1 MSRPPLKLG
10 FLASGNGTSARAI
23 VNAIGGGELA
33 AEARL
38 MVSNQRKAAAL
49 DWAREAG
56 VPALCIPTQAD
67 PAAADARLAAE
78 MQAHGV
84 DLIVLSGYLRQLGP
98 ATLAAYGGRIL
109 NIHPGPL
116 PEFGGHG
123 MYGRRVHEA
132 VLAAGAAESG
142 VTIHLVDEEYDRGPV
157 VARRAVPVRP
167 GDTPESLEARVTAAE
182 PRFFVETLRSIAEGS
197 LALPPS
203 AQNNP
208 SHISDNL
215 P

>member
-1 MSRPPLKLG
+1 M
-10 FLASGNGTSARAI
+10 
-23 VNAIGGGELA
+23 VNAIRAGELA

-38 MVSNQRKAAAL
+38 LVSNNRKAPAL
-49 DWAREAG
+49 DWARELG

-67 PAAADARLAAE
+67 PEGADQSLAAK

-84 DLIVLSGYLRQLGP
+84 ELIVLSGYLRRLGP

-116 PEFGGHG
+116 PKFGGHG

-132 VLAAGAAESG
+132 VIAARAAESG
-142 VTIHLVDEEYDRGPV
+142 ICIHLVDEEYDRGPV
-157 VARRAVPVRP
+157 VARKSVPVAQ
-167 GDTPESLEARVTAAE
+167 GDTPETLEARVRAE
-182 PRFFVETLRSIAEGS
+182 EPAFFLETVRRVAEGTLKLPGLGS
-197 LALPPS
+197 LS
-203 AQNNP
+203 D
-208 SHISDNL
+208 ISDNL